1 MRRIGNHASIVV
13 DWRRSV
19 LLSQNSTSQN
29 DSTVKQFWPRWSKLI
44 ENLPRQYWPMIKTCR
59 KADWNVSLNL
69 TWNWTNSWITYIT
82 LHLTNNTSAY
92 MRVKRIRLRGWWFYR
107 VFANNIILVFFWN
120 VYVFVCLLGGEK
132 NMAETLVGKLRRKSN
147 RTLAL
152 NVPRPPR
159 PADALFLMLTHSRAP
174 LKYPFPQQLINV
186 FNI

>member
-1 MRRIGNHASIVV
+1 
-13 DWRRSV
+13 
-19 LLSQNSTSQN
+19 
-29 DSTVKQFWPRWSKLI
+29 
-44 ENLPRQYWPMIKTCR
+44 MIKTCR

-92 MRVKRIRLRGWWFYR
+92 MRVKRMWLRGWWWFYR

-159 PADALFLMLTHSRAP
+159 PADALFLMLTHSGAP
-174 LKYPFPQQLINV
+174 LKYPFPQQLKSMYLTFRYQMFWEKKRETKVEKLCHNKNCGWILWWIPGV
-186 FNI
+186 ILEWQKKIGHLLS